1 MNSRKVKG
9 AEKAV
14 VKPPRH
20 ELLQVAEV
28 VAREKGIEIDE
39 ALEAMEAAV
48 QKIAKTKYGADNDI
62 RVGID
67 RTTGEISVKR
77 VVTVVASIDN
87 EAAEISIDEARAVQA
102 DVEVGSEFVE
112 ELPPIDFVRSA
123 AQVARQII
131 VQKVREAERSRQ
143 YTEFVERKG
152 EIVSGVVKQ
161 VDYGQVIVE
170 VGKTEGVIN
179 KNDNIPRQMF
189 KMGDRIKALLVDIQP
204 ESSGPMLILSRT
216 NNNFIKKLF
225 EQEVTE
231 VYDGLVKIVAVA
243 RDPGSR
249 AKVAVYSADQRVDA
263 VGACVGVRGNR
274 VQSVTSEIHGEK
286 IDIIQ
291 WSSDTATYIMN
302 ALSLQEIKRV
312 VIDEAA
318 GKIEVIVDDGALSQA
333 IGRRGQNVR
342 LASMLTKW
350 RISVVSQ
357 TDDAKKRAVQN
368 ATAVN
373 SLVHD
378 LEIDEMMARLLIS
391 EGFLSADDIAQSELE
406 DFSDIEGL
414 DEAIAKELR
423 ERAIKRVDEQE
434 EKFFNMCQELGI
446 GDDLLTLE
454 GLDVPMFIKLI
465 DAGIRTRDDVADL
478 SNDELVDIVGA
489 TFLSLENAGDIIMD
503 ARKAWF
509 VEEDVGNAEGKSVEG
524 DFGGSSGSGTDR

>member
-1 MNSRKVKG
+1 VKV
-9 AEKAV
+9 AEKPI

-20 ELLQVAEV
+20 ELLQVAET
-28 VAREKGIEIDE
+28 VAREKGIEIEE
-39 ALEAMEAAV
+39 AIAAIELAI
-48 QKIAKTKYGADNDI
+48 QKIAKAKYGADNDI

-67 RTTGEISVKR
+67 RTTGEINVQR
-77 VVTVVASIDN
+77 VITVVESVEN
-87 EAAEISIDEARAVQA
+87 EAAEISVEEARAVQA
-102 DVEVGSEFVE
+102 DAEVGNEFTE

-123 AQVARQII
+123 AQIARQVI
-131 VQKVREAERSRQ
+131 VQKVREAERSHQ
-143 YTEFVERKG
+143 YTEFVDRQG

-161 VDYGQVIVE
+161 VDYGQVTVE
-170 VGKTEGVIN
+170 VGKTEGIIG
-179 KNDNIPRQMF
+179 KGDNIPRQVF
-189 KMGDRIKALLVDIQP
+189 KAGERIKALLVDIQP
-204 ESSGPMLILSRT
+204 ESAGPMLILSRT
-216 NNNFIKKLF
+216 HNNFIKKLF

-274 VQSVTSEIHGEK
+274 VQAVTSEIHGEK

-318 GKIEVIVDDGALSQA
+318 GKIDVIVDDGALSQA

-342 LASMLTKW
+342 LASILTKW

-357 TDDAKKRAVQN
+357 TDDTKKRSAQST
-368 ATAVN
+368 TAVN
-373 SLVHD
+373 SLVHS

-391 EGFLSADDIAQSELE
+391 EGFLTVEDIAQSELE
-406 DFSDIEGL
+406 DFSDLDGF
-414 DEAIAKELR
+414 DEATAEELR
-423 ERAIKRVDEQE
+423 QRAIKYVDEQE
-434 EKFFNMCQELGI
+434 EKFFNMCKELGI

-454 GLDVPMFIKLI
+454 GLDIPMFIKLI

-478 SNDELVDIVGA
+478 SNDELVEIVGS
-489 TFLSLENAGDIIMD
+489 TFLSLESAGDIVMD
-503 ARKAWF
+503 ARKSWF
-509 VEEDVGNAEGKSVEG
+509 AQEDEDEDEGEDKKGKVK
-524 DFGGSSGSGTDR
+524 DDGSFVV